1 MRGKSLFHVLEE
13 LEDSVAQVNLRIKVL
28 ENNGI
33 NNQEKRDNFISQIVS
48 SVPEDLVEEA
58 PVVPEE
64 APVVPEEAP
73 VVPEEAPV
81 VPEEA
86 PVVPEE
92 EPVVS
97 NEGDVVSST
106 STKRKS
112 KK

>member
-64 APVVPEEAP
+64 APVVSEE
-73 VVPEEAPV
+73 E
-81 VPEEA
+81 
-86 PVVPEE
+86 VVPEE